1 MNFKELQKKY
11 KEAKK
16 KAIHYKKVATKKID
30 KFERSKKGKALKRL
44 SKRAV
49 KAYKKLDKAG
59 NRAGSGY
66 ANLLGGSSKGRGGG
80 GFW

>member
-11 KEAKK
+11 REAKK
-16 KAIHYKKVATKKID
+16 KAIHYKKVATKKIE
-30 KFERSKKGKALKRL
+30 KFEHSKRGKALKRL
-44 SKRAV
+44 GKKTI

-59 NRAGSGY
+59 NRAGNGY
-66 ANLLGGSSKGRGGG
+66 ADLLGGSGKRKGGE